1 MNFIVKFKVLVS
13 FSKPRHIPL
22 KDFNDGE
29 NKLSSQIVIVLS
41 AGLWNAYYRQAWRSA
56 AAQLRGRGVDLYV
69 AGILPQGAMSFFRD
83 LPWTSSKVFEASAG
97 LEMNSFMPEMM
108 RQIVFGGWW
117 MRNCQQRSL
126 RNRVYLL

>member
-1 MNFIVKFKVLVS
+1 M
-13 FSKPRHIPL
+13 

-126 RNRVYLL
+126 RSRVYLP

>member
-1 MNFIVKFKVLVS
+1 M
-13 FSKPRHIPL
+13 

-56 AAQLRGRGVDLYV
+56 AAHLRGRGVDLYV
-69 AGILPQGAMSFFRD
+69 AGILPQDATSFLRD

-97 LEMNSFMPEMM
+97 LEMNNFMPEMM
-108 RQIVFGGWW
+108 RQIVFGGW
-117 MRNCQQRSL
+117 
-126 RNRVYLL
+126 